1 MRIRFLTRNGGHDG
15 MAGSKRKSVISS
27 LLSGVMLLSLIMPE
41 ERVMAEEV
49 TSDTGVILDQQK
61 MEIGPGATYTWK
73 NMKLDRGLEKLHYVE
88 FNPKEQVLELQPGKT
103 DGKIYGMQGVTQMA
117 SDADQEGNRVIAAIN
132 GDFYDM
138 SNGLPLGLFMG
149 DGELLNNPPNDWLA
163 FGMRADGST
172 IYGPS
177 PKLTRTVNIGGK
189 ESSLTAINRLRSS
202 DALVLYTPSFYTS
215 TVTNA
220 LGDEVVLD
228 ILSGEVKSGQ
238 TLKLKVHEIHKDK
251 GNTPITEGKVI
262 LSASGKHRE
271 ILAGLKVGDEI
282 KVSLELEAEWKDVK
296 MAIGGQSRLIANGEI
311 VPTSDPAV
319 YPRTAIGTKAD
330 GSIIMLVIDGRQ
342 PGFSEGVTLTELSQ
356 IMKEM
361 GAVDALNLDGGG
373 SATFVARMP
382 GETTRKVM
390 NSPSDGGERRTA
402 NGILLVNKAPEGTAD
417 KLVVKPPM
425 ERVLAGSTAVFKA
438 GAVDSNMHPARLSS
452 NVEWSVTP
460 DLGTFDGTGV
470 FSAGSGAGMAEV
482 KAVSGSLSGT
492 GTVEVVDELTELNF
506 GDTVKS
512 FAPGQS
518 ETLEVTALRNGQII
532 QADNNQLEWRTEGD
546 IGTIDDRGTFTA
558 VNETEKNGKIIVG
571 YKGIEAS
578 VDVNIGLPPV
588 ILEDFENGLD
598 AYQEIAGAQY
608 NSVRVSI
615 ENDEDLVRF
624 GNNALK
630 LEYDFTGKPGTSGAY
645 LQTKS
650 AANNIV
656 IPGYPEK
663 ISMWVYGDGKKHWL
677 RAQMR
682 DSKGAIPL
690 NFVDESTGVDF
701 EGWKYLEADVPKG
714 RVMPLTMDMPVRYME
729 TSAAKKDAGVLYVDQ
744 IRALYGPNQDDMN
757 PPVLKELSPVDG
769 TTVPSNQPKIS
780 VIAEDADYDPNKHP
794 GTTLIDPD
802 KIRFYLDGKL
812 VEHTLYPPKGEIHYT
827 PLTPLADGVH
837 QVKVSVKDL
846 SGNQTIKVW
855 TFSVDTGSSKV
866 VYSTPKDIYAG
877 GTYTLDLSAVKPSDI
892 RSGEIEFAYDPAKLE
907 NLELVRG
914 EKLSET
920 QLQAEIDSQAGR
932 VILKLNDIHTA
943 GLTDKD
949 SIGQIQYRVK
959 KDAVG
964 THTFEF
970 TSGSISF
977 VSTGDISY
985 PFFGLPQT
993 SEIRTHLSLEWNEE
1007 GQVEGYET
1015 TFQVKDE
1022 SGAPLEGAEITADGV
1037 PIGVT
1042 NSDGILRDNTLT
1054 SAVKTYKLQAVKG
1067 TFYSP
1072 IVPFTVSK
1080 LFGTKTPY
1088 NINVSMGEE
1097 PTKSR
1102 GFTWHTNPGVDQSVV
1117 ELVEASEFTDFNGPN
1132 VTRIQGE
1139 NSLYQTLDIGTI
1151 RVHKAMANGLKPG
1164 TDYIYR
1170 VGDGHEHYSAQ
1181 GTFKTAEVEGDHT
1194 KFLYFADSQGSTE
1207 ADFKLWGNTVRKAIG
1222 EHPDSEFIYQAG
1234 DMVDKGFNENQWN
1247 LWFRE
1252 AQDAF
1257 LNTTLV
1263 GAIGNHEV
1271 MGTKGNS
1278 DFLAHFNQ
1286 PGNGVPSLQGT
1297 NFSFDYKDA
1306 HFIVLNSEYQ
1316 YEEQKEWLEQDLA
1329 KTTKKWKIA
1338 MFHRGPYGSIYDTVE
1353 VRNLWAPVLE
1363 KYNVD
1368 LVLNGHDHMYLR
1380 THLMKDKLVSTDGQ
1394 GTTYVIAGSSGSKFY
1409 SLTARDWQKVT
1420 DEEQTQMYASVEI
1433 MGDELRM
1440 LTKTVSGRVVD
1451 EFTLSKNTDQPES
1464 IEIEQQDVILALG
1477 ESKELTAAV
1486 KPDHAADKTVTWSV
1500 YSSDPEEVVTI
1511 SAEGMVTAKG
1521 LGTAVVRATSNAVPE
1536 LYAETTIT
1544 VDRVPEGEIE
1554 SLELQGKSSLKV
1566 GETNQTVTEAVY
1578 EDGTRIRLLEGV
1590 VYDSS
1595 AQSVASIDD
1604 AGLIRALSEG
1614 TTLIS
1619 ATYGEFSASYDLTVL
1634 SSGTPDPD
1642 PGDGGG
1648 NTDGENPGSGGG
1660 GGSTSPAQP
1669 PTVPV
1674 PAPEATGKITVSS
1687 SELAAMIAKG
1697 EVVLTTKES
1706 LEEVLLPGNAAS
1718 LLKEIPVTV
1727 NAGNVAL
1734 TIPAEVLRALS
1745 ELIPADQREGSTIRL
1760 SAKRIMGEDALRL
1773 IAEAADKSGAVIGA
1787 ASDLLSF
1794 SLSITTKDGKTTE
1807 LSTFTKPITI
1817 HLPVKGVVD
1826 RKLTGIYSIAADG
1839 GLEFVG
1845 GTWNGEK
1852 LTTEIHHF
1860 STYAALHFNKKF
1872 TDVPEGH
1879 WAAHVIQELS
1889 AKQFIKGINDDQFA
1903 PAKAVTR
1910 AEFTAMLVRVLG
1922 LQLEGNSHFE
1932 DVASDAWYAGAV
1944 AAAAKAGIANGVS
1957 SKEFSPN
1964 AVIKRQEMA
1973 AMAVRAYQSVAV
1985 QQRLLGK
1992 EIQFKD
1998 VKGSPIWVQEAVQS
2012 AYVLGLVKGI
2022 SDDIFRPQGITTR
2035 AESAQVIY
2043 NLLKKLPGY
2052 VM

>member
-1 MRIRFLTRNGGHDG
+1 

-27 LLSGVMLLSLIMPE
+27 LLSGVMLLSLMMPV

-49 TSDTGVILDQQK
+49 ISDTGVILDQQK
-61 MEIGPGATYTWK
+61 MEIGPGATYTWE

-88 FNPKEQVLELQPGKT
+88 FNPKDQVLELQPGKT

-177 PKLTRTVNIGGK
+177 PKLTRTVNIGGI
-189 ESSLTAINRLRSS
+189 ESNLTAINRLRSS
-202 DALVLYTPSFYTS
+202 DALVLYTPSFHTS

-220 LGDEVVLD
+220 LGDEVVLE

-238 TLKLKVHEIHKDK
+238 TLELKVHEIHKDK
-251 GNTPITEGKVI
+251 GNTPITDGKVI

-382 GETTRKVM
+382 GETARKVM

-402 NGILLVNKAPEGTAD
+402 NGILLVNKAPEGAAD

-425 ERVLAGSTAVFKA
+425 ERILAGSTAVFKA
-438 GAVDSNMHPARLSS
+438 GAVDSNMHPARLSG

-470 FSAGSGAGMAEV
+470 FSAGSAAGIAEV

-492 GTVEVVDELTELNF
+492 GTVEVVDELTELSF

-518 ETLEVTALRNGQII
+518 ETLKVTALRSGQII

-546 IGTIDDRGTFTA
+546 IGTVDDRGTFTA
-558 VNETEKNGKIIVG
+558 VNETEKSGKIIVG
-571 YKGIEAS
+571 YKGIETS
-578 VDVNIGLPPV
+578 VDVNIGLAPV

-615 ENDEDLVRF
+615 EHDEDLVRF
-624 GNNALK
+624 GNNSLK

-757 PPVLKELSPVDG
+757 PPVLKALSPADG
-769 TTVPSNQPKIS
+769 ATISSNQPKIS
-780 VIAEDADYDPNKHP
+780 VIAEDADYDPIKHP

-812 VEHTLYPPKGEIHYT
+812 VEPTLYPPKGEIHYT

-855 TFSVDTGSSKV
+855 TFNVDTGSSKV

-907 NLELVRG
+907 HLELVRG
-914 EKLSET
+914 EKLNES

-932 VILKLNDIHTA
+932 VIIKLKDIHTA
-943 GLTDKD
+943 GLTDQD
-949 SIGQIQYRVK
+949 WIGQIQYRVK

-1015 TFQVKDE
+1015 IFQVKDE
-1022 SGAPLEGAEITADGV
+1022 RGAALEGAEITADGLL
-1037 PIGVT
+1037 IGVT
-1042 NSDGILRDNTLT
+1042 NSDGILKDNTLT

-1139 NSLYQTLDIGTI
+1139 NRLYQTLDIGTI
-1151 RVHKAMANGLKPG
+1151 RVHKAMAAGLKPG
-1164 TDYIYR
+1164 TPYVYR

-1181 GTFKTAEVEGDHT
+1181 GTFKTTESEGDHT

-1207 ADFKLWGNTVRKAIG
+1207 ADFKLWGNTVRKAVG

-1257 LNTTLV
+1257 LNTTLI

-1329 KTTKKWKIA
+1329 KSTKKWKIA

-1353 VRNLWAPVLE
+1353 VRDLWAPVLE

-1380 THLMKDKLVSTDGQ
+1380 THLMKDKQVSTDGH

-1409 SLTARDWQKVT
+1409 SLTPRDWQKVT

-1433 MGDELRM
+1433 TGDELRM
-1440 LTKTVSGRVVD
+1440 VTKTVSGRMVD
-1451 EFTLSKNTDQPES
+1451 EFILSKNTTQPES

-1477 ESKELTAAV
+1477 ESKELTAVV
-1486 KPDHAADKTVTWSV
+1486 KPDHTADKTVTWSV
-1500 YSSDPEEVVTI
+1500 YSSEPGEVVTI
-1511 SAEGMVTAKG
+1511 SEEGVVTAKG
-1521 LGTAVVRATSNAVPE
+1521 LGTAIVRATSNAVPD
-1536 LYAETTIT
+1536 LYAQTKIT
-1544 VDRVPEGEIE
+1544 VDRVLEGKIE

-1595 AQSVASIDD
+1595 AQGVASIDD
-1604 AGLIRALSEG
+1604 VGKIKALSQG
-1614 TTLIS
+1614 TTVIS
-1619 ATYGEFSASYDLTVL
+1619 ATYGEFSANYELTVL
-1634 SSGTPDPD
+1634 PSETTGPGNGNGGGDTGGED
-1642 PGDGGG
+1642 PG
-1648 NTDGENPGSGGG
+1648 NSGGG
-1660 GGSTSPAQP
+1660 GGSTTPVQP

-1674 PAPEATGKITVSS
+1674 PIPEATGKITVSS

-1706 LEEVLLPGNAAS
+1706 LEEMLLPGNAAS
-1718 LLKEIPVTV
+1718 LLKEMPVTM

-1734 TIPAEVLRALS
+1734 TIPAEVLRSLS
-1745 ELIPADQREGSTIRL
+1745 GLIPADQRDGSTIRL
-1760 SAKRIMGEDALRL
+1760 GVKRITGEEALRL
-1773 IAEAADKSGAVIGA
+1773 IAEAAGESGAVIGA

-1794 SLSITTKDGKTTE
+1794 SLSITIKDGKTTE

-1817 HLPVKGVVD
+1817 HLPVKGGVD
-1826 RKLTGIYSIAADG
+1826 RKLTGIYYIAADG
-1839 GLEFVG
+1839 SLEFVG

-1852 LTTEIHHF
+1852 LTAEIHHF
-1860 STYAALHFNKKF
+1860 STYAALQFNKKF
-1872 TDVPEGH
+1872 TDVPEEH
-1879 WAAHVIQELS
+1879 WASHVIQELS
-1889 AKQFIKGINDDQFA
+1889 AKQFIKGINDHQFA

-1922 LQLEGNSHFE
+1922 LQVEGDAYFE
-1932 DVASDAWYAGAV
+1932 DVDSDAWYAGAV
-1944 AAAAKAGIANGVS
+1944 AAAAKAGIVNGMS
-1957 SKEFSPN
+1957 SKEFAPN

-1992 EIQFKD
+1992 QIQFKD

-2043 NLLKKLPGY
+2043 NLLKRIPGY
-2052 VM
+2052 AM